1 MSLQD
6 AIKKMNDMNAIVA
19 FYGGEKEEI
28 FVYLENGGKKSF
40 LTFDDFIFWVEDT
53 YKGRNGKTLP
63 CYKISKKGCEFI
75 QHKMTWQK
83 GAIFT

>member
-1 MSLQD
+1 MMSLKD

-53 YKGRNGKTLP
+53 YNG
-63 CYKISKKGCEFI
+63 
-75 QHKMTWQK
+75 
-83 GAIFT
+83 